1 MAKKKKTN
9 EVTRAQTRNLG
20 AAVAVPGVASIR
32 QAWDAAAVAA
42 ALGPRQL
49 AELVQ
54 AVRAGADY
62 HDYLALAEEMEERDL
77 YYRSLISTRKLAVQ
91 AIEPTVAPA
100 SDDQAAVDLAAAVR
114 RDIVDRPEFVAMV
127 YDALDA
133 LAKGYSAIEVV
144 WHTRTLPWRPAAY
157 YWRDPRWFRFDR
169 ATGRELRLLTE
180 GAPAEGVPLEPFK
193 WIVHYPQ
200 LKSGLPLRGGLA
212 LPAAYYHVLKSYDV
226 SAWIAFVETFGY
238 PLRVGKFSKNATK
251 EDIAVLKRAVA
262 NVGRDVGAVIPD
274 DMVID
279 IVTGVQQGSS
289 VDYYQKLADWCDRQN
304 AVGVLGQVATT
315 EGTPGR
321 LGSDD
326 AQNEVRHDIVR
337 SDGRQLAA
345 TLQRDLVQPYVDLN
359 HGPQE
364 AYPQLQMVVEPPEDV
379 ALLVDSVAKLVPL
392 GMPVAV
398 KDLRRRLR
406 LTEPAEGDQIIQPPA
421 AGPAPGSNPRVPLSA
436 LARAG
441 AAPRQRTDVE
451 GDLDELIEDRDWE
464 PIMRPLHDA
473 VQEWVERM
481 GSLEEAR
488 QRLPEL
494 LRMLDGEQAIEQLA
508 ADLLRARG
516 LGDLHFS
523 DRTS

>member
-1 MAKKKKTN
+1 MVKKKN
-9 EVTRAQTRNLG
+9 EVTRAQTRSLG
-20 AAVAVPGVASIR
+20 AAVAVPGVVSIR

-62 HDYLALAEEMEERDL
+62 HDYLILAEEMEERDL
-77 YYRSLISTRKLAVQ
+77 YYRSLVATRKLAVQ
-91 AIEPTVAPA
+91 AIEPTVAPTG
-100 SDDQAAVDLAAAVR
+100 DDQAAVDLAAAVR
-114 RDIVDRPEFVAMV
+114 RDIVDRPEFVSMV

-133 LAKGYSAIEVV
+133 LAKGFSVIEVV
-144 WHTRTLPWRPAAY
+144 WETKTQPWRPVAY

-169 ATGRELRLLTE
+169 ATGRELRLLTDA
-180 GAPAEGVPLEPFK
+180 APVDGVPLEPFK
-193 WIVHYPQ
+193 WIIHVPQ

-238 PLRVGKFSKNATK
+238 PLRVGKFSKNATP
-251 EDIAVLKRAVA
+251 EDVAVLKRAVA

-274 DMVID
+274 DMLIE
-279 IVTGVQQGSS
+279 IESGVQQGSS

-326 AQNEVRHDIVR
+326 AQNEVRHDILR

-345 TLQRDLVQPYVDLN
+345 TLQRDLVEPYVTLN
-359 HGPQE
+359 YGPQP
-364 AYPQLQMVVEPPEDV
+364 AYPQLQIVVEPPEDV

-392 GMPVAV
+392 GLPVAV

-406 LTEPAEGDQIIQPPA
+406 LTEPAEGDEVIQPPA
-421 AGPAPGSNPRVPLSA
+421 APPAPNSRTLLSA

-441 AAPRQRTDVE
+441 AEPRRRTDVE
-451 GDLDELIEDRDWE
+451 ADIDELIEGRNWE
-464 PIMRPLHDA
+464 PIVRPLYDA
-473 VQEWVERM
+473 VQEWADRM
-481 GSLEEAR
+481 GSLDEAR
-488 QRLPEL
+488 ERLPEL
-494 LRMLDGEQAIEQLA
+494 LRLLDGEQAIEQLA

-516 LGDLHFS
+516 LGDLHFA

>member
-1 MAKKKKTN
+1 MAKKQKTTN

-20 AAVAVPGVASIR
+20 AAVAVPEVASIR

-144 WHTRTLPWRPAAY
+144 WHTRTTPWRPAAY

-169 ATGRELRLLTE
+169 ATGRELRLLTDA
-180 GAPAEGVPLEPFK
+180 APVGVPLEPFK

-238 PLRVGKFSKNATK
+238 PLRVGKYSKSATEK
-251 EDIAVLKRAVA
+251 DVAILKRAVA
-262 NVGRDVGAVIPD
+262 NIGRDVGAVVPD

-421 AGPAPGSNPRVPLSA
+421 PAPAPGPNSRALLSV

-441 AAPRQRTDVE
+441 AGGVA
-451 GDLDELIEDRDWE
+451 GDFDEMLDLIDDEQWE
-464 PIMRPLHDA
+464 PLLSPIHRAIDTLAAECRSYAEM
-473 VQEWVERM
+473 
-481 GSLEEAR
+481 EE
-488 QRLPEL
+488 RLPEL
-494 LRMLDGEQAIEQLA
+494 LRRIDSGEMARRLAIA
-508 ADLLRARG
+508 TMKARG
-516 LGDLHFS
+516 LGDRDFAE
-523 DRTS
+523 